1 MGSKGD
7 NLCHNMVRW
16 SPQPQQQTLA
26 IVVTGGV
33 LILRGCWRL
42 VDRTQF
48 KLNLGQTSAAENIGS
63 GEDNSLGNL

>member
-42 VDRTQF
+42 VQF